1 MSLTPSPL
9 TRRSVLAAGAA
20 GAASTALA
28 ACSGSSAKGPGGTV
42 DLTYQYMSF
51 AAQPD
56 QALVQ
61 KAVNARL
68 KALGATFTV
77 TLQPV
82 LDYTEKMTL
91 NMSAGNVADLVF
103 TASWT
108 NDFFKNAGSGNFL
121 ALDDL
126 LPKHAP
132 RLYASMPKAIWQGAR
147 VGGRI
152 YGAINQQR
160 FPKLWGT
167 SVRRDLAEK
176 YDLDVASLTGYEQL
190 EPFFAKVKAGESDVI
205 CWATDNATTGTA
217 FYPEIHGWDPIA
229 TQYGLAVKYD
239 DTSRKVFNVYATDE
253 YRAAAE
259 LLYSWRQ
266 KGYTTKDPLSASDR
280 AAKQHAGSIAALST
294 QAPPTNPQL
303 ETYPTIGKS
312 FVATPLLNT
321 DGVSSTLTA
330 VNRDT
335 AHPQEC
341 VEFLEL
347 VNTDKALYNLLCF
360 GIEGKHYVLKDGVAT
375 FPAGTDAKSDRYN
388 PDLDWMY
395 GDQFNAYYRTA
406 DDAKAKRWEVEAA
419 LNKSAATSVALG
431 FSLDTS
437 KLRTQV
443 ATVTAALTQYQQ
455 QVAIGLV
462 KPSEGIPKLL
472 KQLDRAGIGTL
483 LSAAQDQMDAWA
495 KGA

>member
-1 MSLTPSPL
+1 
-9 TRRSVLAAGAA
+9 
-20 GAASTALA
+20 
-28 ACSGSSAKGPGGTV
+28 
-42 DLTYQYMSF
+42 
-51 AAQPD
+51 
-56 QALVQ
+56 
-61 KAVNARL
+61 
-68 KALGATFTV
+68 
-77 TLQPV
+77 
-82 LDYTEKMTL
+82 
-91 NMSAGNVADLVF
+91 
-103 TASWT
+103 
-108 NDFFKNAGSGNFL
+108 
-121 ALDDL
+121 
-126 LPKHAP
+126 
-132 RLYASMPKAIWQGAR
+132 
-147 VGGRI
+147 
-152 YGAINQQR
+152 
-160 FPKLWGT
+160 
-167 SVRRDLAEK
+167 
-176 YDLDVASLTGYEQL
+176 
-190 EPFFAKVKAGESDVI
+190 
-205 CWATDNATTGTA
+205 
-217 FYPEIHGWDPIA
+217 
-229 TQYGLAVKYD
+229 
-239 DTSRKVFNVYATDE
+239 
-253 YRAAAE
+253 
-259 LLYSWRQ
+259 
-266 KGYTTKDPLSASDR
+266 
-280 AAKQHAGSIAALST
+280 
-294 QAPPTNPQL
+294 L
-303 ETYPTIGKS
+303 ETYPTLSKS
-312 FVATPLLNT
+312 FVATPILNT

-360 GIEGKHYVLKDGVAT
+360 GIEGRHYVLKDGVAT

-495 KGA
+495 KGV